1 MFTGTTTVT
10 LAMVP
15 TVEKVVAL
23 ELEGYLKDWARP
35 YFEQARVSDKFDVR
49 IGDAVSS
56 LRQLDEENASFDLVR
71 TYSYESV
78 DCN

>member
-23 ELEGYLKDWARP
+23 ELEDYLKDWARP
-35 YFEQARVSDKFDVR
+35 YFEQARVSDKIDVR

-71 TYSYESV
+71 TYPYESV

>member
-35 YFEQARVSDKFDVR
+35 YFEQARVSDKIDVR

-71 TYSYESV
+71 AYSYESV